1 MSQSFKWKTNPFK
14 ISWNLKIS
22 VPRLCYCSIYD
33 IECMI
38 SAASKDSNK
47 PTSTGT
53 SGSHRFLD
61 CQLSALEQTMY
72 TVGSIIIHASIMS
85 SHFWSPN
92 IYTSTPLDKF
102 SRVPPMRIWMM
113 FLDLGSELYPWYHRT
128 ATTRQQTSFK
138 KTHAA
143 VWAVGHISSSAPT
156 AHGKLNS

>member
-1 MSQSFKWKTNPFK
+1 MILSVWSQQQAKTAT
-14 ISWNLKIS
+14 S
-22 VPRLCYCSIYD
+22 
-33 IECMI
+33 
-38 SAASKDSNK
+38 K
-47 PTSTGT
+47 PTSTAGT

-61 CQLSALEQTMY
+61 CQLSALVWEQTHG
-72 TVGSIIIHASIMS
+72 TQWDPS
-85 SHFWSPN
+85 SSMHPSCPVIFGPPN

-113 FLDLGSELYPWYHRT
+113 FLDLGSELYHRT

-156 AHGKLNS
+156 AHGKLNPWILNACQSSLNRFWIYIVGSI